1 MTVTLPGD
9 PELLAVALD
18 AGAADADA
26 VVVVHLQ
33 LLFCC
38 PSIQSNG
45 TSVFQLSSRALLF
58 FLNLSVLAVFA
69 LAKSLLRWKQYR
81 QSP

>member
-45 TSVFQLSSRALLF
+45 TSVF
-58 FLNLSVLAVFA
+58 
-69 LAKSLLRWKQYR
+69 
-81 QSP
+81 